1 MKVLGVTIHK
11 PDARSV
17 LLSLGS
23 TVAVFAILIGIDRMI
38 NRHVDLTFIGLI
50 FTIMLWYR
58 LSELMGLNLK
68 RAGWKGMVIQVICT
82 VLIVIGYSLSTMH

>member
-1 MKVLGVTIHK
+1 
-11 PDARSV
+11 
-17 LLSLGS
+17 
-23 TVAVFAILIGIDRMI
+23 MI

-82 VLIVIGYSLSTMH
+82 VLIVIGYSVATMH

>member
-50 FTIMLWYR
+50 FTIMLWY
-58 LSELMGLNLK
+58 N
-68 RAGWKGMVIQVICT
+68 
-82 VLIVIGYSLSTMH
+82 

>member
-1 MKVLGVTIHK
+1 MKVLAVTIHK

-50 FTIMLWYR
+50 FTIMIWYR

-82 VLIVIGYSLSTMH
+82 VLIVIGYSVATMH

>member
-1 MKVLGVTIHK
+1 MTIHK

-82 VLIVIGYSLSTMH
+82 VLIVIGYSVATMH

>member
-1 MKVLGVTIHK
+1 MGVTIYK

-50 FTIMLWYR
+50 FTVLIWYR
-58 LSELMGLNLK
+58 LSELIGLNPK
-68 RAGWKGMVIQVICT
+68 QAGWKGLVLQIICT
-82 VLIVIGYSLSTMH
+82 VLIVIGYGFATMR